1 MPKVLIIGVGNP
13 LRGDDGLAWQ
23 ALAELDRWPGLGT
36 VEMISCHQ
44 LTPELAEAVSGADRV
59 IFIDAR
65 VGETPGRVE
74 LNKVEP
80 EAPAHSAFSHR
91 LDPPALL
98 GYAERLYGKR
108 PEAFTA
114 SVAGESFRYGEE
126 LSGTV
131 RASLAILLPKVIQLA
146 DGGEGPEAPAEGTGT
161 RLQGISSIRHRAPG
175 AGCCPLIP
183 KKVLGFFVI
192 AWYIWFV

>member
-1 MPKVLIIGVGNP
+1 MPKVLIIGCGNP

-23 ALAELDRWPGLGT
+23 ALEQLKQLEQYPGLGT

-44 LTPELAEAVSGADRV
+44 FTPELAEPVSSADRV

-80 EAPAHSAFSHR
+80 EAPAHSVFSHR
-91 LDPPALL
+91 LDPRALL
-98 GYAERLYGKR
+98 DCAEKLYGKR

-114 SVAGESFRYGEE
+114 SVVGESFNYGRE

-131 RASLAILLPKVIQLA
+131 RASLAILLPRVLRLA
-146 DGGEGPEAPAEGTGT
+146 YGAGEPEAPAEAAAGELVPGPT
-161 RLQGISSIRHRAPG
+161 RRVAC
-175 AGCCPLIP
+175 ATCE
-183 KKVLGFFVI
+183 V
-192 AWYIWFV
+192 

>member
-1 MPKVLIIGVGNP
+1 MSKVLIVGCGNP

-23 ALAELDRWPGLGT
+23 ALEQLGQLERLRGLGT

-44 LTPELAEAVSGADRV
+44 LTPELAEPVSRAHRV

-65 VGETPGRVE
+65 AGETPGQVKLNRVA
-74 LNKVEP
+74 LQ
-80 EAPAHSAFSHR
+80 APAHSAFTHL

-114 SVAGESFRYGEE
+114 SVAAESFGYGEG
-126 LSGTV
+126 LSRTV
-131 RASLAILLPKVIQLA
+131 RASLAILLQKVVQLA
-146 DGGEGPEAPAEGTGT
+146 LGREGPEALA
-161 RLQGISSIRHRAPG
+161 
-175 AGCCPLIP
+175 
-183 KKVLGFFVI
+183 
-192 AWYIWFV
+192 